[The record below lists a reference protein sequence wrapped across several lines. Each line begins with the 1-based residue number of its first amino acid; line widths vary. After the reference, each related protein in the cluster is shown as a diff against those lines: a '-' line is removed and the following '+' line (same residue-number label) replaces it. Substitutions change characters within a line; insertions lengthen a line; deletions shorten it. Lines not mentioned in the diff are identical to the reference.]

1 MPPPSVSPLGQRA
14 WPCFASCLGL
24 TLSIL
29 LLAPTT
35 SYASKIQ
42 YGFSPE
48 GSAES
53 LVIKVI
59 DSSQQDIRMMCY
71 SFTSPQI
78 VTALINA
85 KRRGVNVAIVAD
97 QNGNRGKSSRA
108 AMNLVVNAGIALRVD
123 NAYKIQHDKVI
134 VVDGKTIETG
144 SFNYTASA
152 AHANSENVIVDWE
165 DPEIAG
171 GYLDHWLSRWNQAK
185 AYRSNY

>member
-1 MPPPSVSPLGQRA
+1 MISSPHFLLRQWALPRLAVSV
-14 WPCFASCLGL
+14 GL
-24 TLSIL
+24 TLASL
-29 LLAPTT
+29 MLASTP

-85 KRRGVNVAIVAD
+85 KRRGVNIAIVAD
-97 QNGNRGKSSRA
+97 QNGNRGKSSGA

-123 NAYKIQHDKVI
+123 GAYKIQHDKVI

-152 AHANSENVIVDWE
+152 AHANSENVMVDWD
-165 DPEIAG
+165 DPEIAR

-185 AYRSNY
+185 PYHSKY